1 MNNNWF
7 QRYLLPGFV
16 FQSVV
21 IAGAYGSG
29 KELEQFFFKHGPL
42 GGLLGMAVT
51 TAMFSLVLMTT
62 FEFARRFKLFDYR
75 NFCKA
80 LLGPAW
86 PVYEVLYIL
95 QMILVISIVGA
106 TAGDMLRDAFGIP
119 SYVGV
124 TSIMLLIALIVFLGT
139 STVERVLTVWSFVL
153 YATYLLFFGW
163 NLFQSGNLIASNLE
177 TIPINPGWWQSGVA
191 YSGYHMAVVP
201 AILFCVRRLKGRRD
215 AVIAGAL
222 AGPLAMFPAL
232 LFFIGMIGQYDAI
245 NAAGGDGLLPLSI
258 LVSTLSGGEF
268 FVYLFPI
275 VLFGTF
281 VETGAAMIHGVNER
295 VDRRFAEKG
304 VPMPNWLRLVVAL
317 MILVISVLLADVIGL
332 TNLVAKGYGTI
343 TWGFLIVFVV
353 PVLTYGIWQIYHAP
367 AEVT

>member
-1 MNNNWF
+1 MTNSWF

-51 TAMFSLVLMTT
+51 MVIFSLVLMVTY
-62 FEFARRFKLFDYR
+62 EFSRRFKLFDYR

-86 PVYEVLYIL
+86 PIYEVLYIL

-106 TAGDMLRDAFGIP
+106 TAGNMLHDAFGFP
-119 SYVGV
+119 PYVG
-124 TSIMLLIALIVFLGT
+124 TTGIMALIGLIVFFGT
-139 STVERVLTVWSFVL
+139 TALEKALTVWTLVL
-153 YATYLLFFGW
+153 YATYLAFFSW
-163 NLFQSGNLIASNLE
+163 NFLQSGDQIISNLQTIE
-177 TIPINPGWWQSGVA
+177 TSPGWWRSGVA
-191 YSGYHMAVVP
+191 YSGYNMAVVP
-201 AILFCVRRLKGRRD
+201 AILFCVRRLQGHRD
-215 AVIAGAL
+215 AIIAGAL
-222 AGPLAMFPAL
+222 AGPLTMLPAM
-232 LFFIGMIGQYDAI
+232 LFFVAMIGQYGSI
-245 NAAGGDGLLPLSI
+245 KAAGGDGLLPLSI
-258 LVSTLSGGEF
+258 LVDALAGGEF
-268 FVYLFPI
+268 FVYLFPV

-295 VDRRFAEKG
+295 IDSRFAEKG
-304 VPMPNWLRLVVAL
+304 VAMPNGLRLLVAL
-317 MILVISVLLADVIGL
+317 IILVIAIFLADSIGL

-353 PVLTYGIWQIYHAP
+353 PVLTFGIWRIYSAP
-367 AEVT
+367 AEKI

>member
-1 MNNNWF
+1 
-7 QRYLLPGFV
+7 
-16 FQSVV
+16 
-21 IAGAYGSG
+21 
-29 KELEQFFFKHGPL
+29 
-42 GGLLGMAVT
+42 MAVT
-51 TAMFSLVLMTT
+51 TAIFSLVLMTT
-62 FEFARRFKLFDYR
+62 YEFARRFKLFDYR

-86 PVYEVLYIL
+86 PIYEVLYIL

-106 TAGDMLRDAFGIP
+106 TAGDILRDAFGIP

-139 STVERVLTVWSFVL
+139 TMVESVLTVWSFVL
-153 YATYLLFFGW
+153 YGTYLLFFGW

-191 YSGYHMAVVP
+191 YSGYNMAAVP
-201 AILFCVRRLKGRRD
+201 AILFCVRRLKKRRD

-258 LVSTLSGGEF
+258 LVSTLRGGEF

-295 VDRRFAEKG
+295 VDRRFSEKG